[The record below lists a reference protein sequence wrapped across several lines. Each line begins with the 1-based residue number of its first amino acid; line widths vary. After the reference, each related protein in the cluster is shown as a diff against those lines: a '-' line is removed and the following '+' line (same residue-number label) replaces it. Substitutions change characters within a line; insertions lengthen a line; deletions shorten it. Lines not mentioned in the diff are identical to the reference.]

1 MGPFS
6 KYFNNEY
13 ILVAVDYVP
22 VWVEAVDTPTND
34 SKVAIKFLKK
44 NILSRFGTTRAI
56 ISDGGSHFCN
66 KPIDTLL
73 SKYGVSHKV
82 STPYHP
88 QASGQVESRSW
99 RRRLIDLGKIGP
111 KSWMMHYGRTGPLQD
126 SHWYNSSPFGV

>member
-1 MGPFS
+1 MIELFDVWGIDFMGPFS

-88 QASGQVESRSW
+88 
-99 RRRLIDLGKIGP
+99 
-111 KSWMMHYGRTGPLQD
+111 
-126 SHWYNSSPFGV
+126 